1 MANRSTTPSR
11 QNARKHART
20 SSSAYLMPTIV
31 RKSPCAKSPIKPM
44 IRPQFTLRTPS
55 SPTLSAINKPQ
66 ADAWGLENSG
76 RLLLGKAAG
85 LVLRSAQQGQDALGQ
100 LVGLGHHRRA
110 GLLQDLRA
118 AQVGGFR
125 REVGIHDAATGRSG
139 VLGSHLQVRDH
150 GLDRKSTR
158 LNSSHL
164 VISYAVFC
172 LKKKK

>member
-31 RKSPCAKSPIKPM
+31 RKSPCAKAPIKPM
-44 IRPQFTLRTPS
+44 IGRQFTLRTPS
-55 SPTLSAINKPQ
+55 SPTPWLIKKPQ

-85 LVLRSAQQGQDALGQ
+85 LALSAQQGQNTLGQ
-100 LVGLGHHRRA
+100 LVGLGHHRST
-110 GLLQDLRA
+110 GLLQDLRT

-125 REVGIHDAATGRSG
+125 SKVGIHDAASGRSG
-139 VLGSHLQVRDH
+139 VLGSHLQV
-150 GLDRKSTR
+150 
-158 LNSSHL
+158 
-164 VISYAVFC
+164 
-172 LKKKK
+172 